1 MQFSKFLI
9 ELENPTET
17 PEPNDNPILQSDINN
32 RLAQELQDI
41 IISPS
46 FAFVKIRKVLY
57 AYGLDMPT
65 LYDIDQEGDELALE
79 LDDGLFVYI
88 LYYKTDDENYDFY
101 AEVTDW
107 DGIDK
112 LMSDE
117 DEIEEE

>member
-1 MQFSKFLI
+1 MQFNKFLI

-17 PEPNDNPILQSDINN
+17 PEPNDSPILQSDINN

>member
-1 MQFSKFLI
+1 MQFNKFLI
-9 ELENPTET
+9 ELENLTET
-17 PEPNDNPILQSDINN
+17 PEPNDSPILQSDINN

>member
-9 ELENPTET
+9 ELENLTET
-17 PEPNDNPILQSDINN
+17 PEPNDSPILQSDINN

>member
-1 MQFSKFLI
+1 MQFNKFLI
-9 ELENPTET
+9 ELENLTET
-17 PEPNDNPILQSDINN
+17 PEPNDSPILQSDINN

-46 FAFVKIRKVLY
+46 FAFVKIRKVLC

-88 LYYKTDDENYDFY
+88 LYYKTDDEKYDFY

>member
-1 MQFSKFLI
+1 MQFNKFLI
-9 ELENPTET
+9 ELENLTET
-17 PEPNDNPILQSDINN
+17 PEPNDSPILQSDINN

-107 DGIDK
+107 NGIDK

>member
-1 MQFSKFLI
+1 MQFNKFLI
-9 ELENPTET
+9 ELEKPTET
-17 PEPNDNPILQSDINN
+17 SEPNDSPILQSDINN

>member
-1 MQFSKFLI
+1 MQFNKFLI
-9 ELENPTET
+9 ELENLTET
-17 PEPNDNPILQSDINN
+17 PEPNDSPILQSDINN

-88 LYYKTDDENYDFY
+88 LYYKTDDEKYDFY

>member
-17 PEPNDNPILQSDINN
+17 PEPNDSPILQSDINN

-88 LYYKTDDENYDFY
+88 LYYKTDDEKYDFY

>member
-1 MQFSKFLI
+1 MQFNKFLI

>member
-9 ELENPTET
+9 ELENSTET

>member
-1 MQFSKFLI
+1 MQFNKFLI
-9 ELENPTET
+9 ELENLTET
-17 PEPNDNPILQSDINN
+17 PEPNDSPILQSDINN

-57 AYGLDMPT
+57 AYGLDMLT

-88 LYYKTDDENYDFY
+88 LYYKTDDEKYDFY